1 MTAASYPAERTVDV
15 ILRDGSTVHAGPV
28 RPDDARAL
36 ELFLTSCPHAC
47 RAGLPQ
53 PSVGH

>member
-36 ELFLTSCPHAC
+36 ELFLTRCPHAC